1 MREGGNRTAESG
13 GHFGSNWGRYV
24 QGDKSA
30 FIEINVQPAEG
41 GEGGKN
47 VFQANDLFKFTLKNN
62 QGVVRV
68 LKHGAGKM
76 RGKRMTQFS
85 MTGGKKN

>member
-1 MREGGNRTAESG
+1 
-13 GHFGSNWGRYV
+13 
-24 QGDKSA
+24 
-30 FIEINVQPAEG
+30 VQPAKG

-62 QGVVRV
+62 QGVFRV
-68 LKHGAGKM
+68 LKHEVGKM

-85 MTGGKKN
+85 TTGGKKN